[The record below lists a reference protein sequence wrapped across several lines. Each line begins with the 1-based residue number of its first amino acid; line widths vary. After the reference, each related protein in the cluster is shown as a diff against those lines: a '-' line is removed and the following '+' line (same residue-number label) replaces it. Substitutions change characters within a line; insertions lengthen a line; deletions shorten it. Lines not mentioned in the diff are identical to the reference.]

1 MNTVLILYSKDT
13 IGDFLHKVIPLYFFL
28 KQKKYTVKIK
38 NTGSPL
44 INIFIEK
51 FKLIPDGKH
60 SITIDDLNLT
70 FGKYRTSYNKQF
82 YGITFR
88 KDLLA
93 HFREVFYTARKFP
106 ALNEITI
113 NIGSLNK
120 NRRKGND
127 NMLYQD
133 RIADVIVSHPELS
146 FNIVGL
152 ASELVS
158 PKLDYIIKSS
168 PQVLNFL
175 DKTSLLD
182 LINILFHSKL
192 VIVRNTGILHLA
204 GLCNCPILTFYANC
218 SILDNLAIFTG
229 WRPDIVQ
236 NDEKTKEN
244 KRLYYTEKWS
254 PLSEN
259 VTSIIEYR
267 AYDERY
273 NRSVVDLVSKCLKGK
288 PPTATGSRRIFQIIF
303 VLSLF
308 LLYRIWTY

>member
-1 MNTVLILYSKDT
+1 MTTVLIIYSKDT

-38 NTGSPL
+38 NTGSRL
-44 INIFIEK
+44 NDIFIDK
-51 FKLIPDGKH
+51 FELKPDGLLP
-60 SITIDDLNLT
+60 SITIDDLI

-106 ALNEITI
+106 ALNGITI

-127 NMLYQD
+127 NRLYQD
-133 RIADVIVSHPELS
+133 RIADVIVRHPELS

-152 ASELVS
+152 SSELVS
-158 PKLDYIIKSS
+158 SKLDQIIKGN

-218 SILDNLAIFTG
+218 SIIDNLAIFTG
-229 WRPDIVQ
+229 WRPDVVQ
-236 NDEKTKEN
+236 NDGKTKEN

-288 PPTATGSRRIFQIIF
+288 PPTGSRRIFQIFF

-308 LLYRIWTY
+308 VVISIIWTY